1 MQNTC
6 KFKLR
11 TLVYYFI
18 IVYISQTGSLKQY
31 NRFAPLFNN
40 LDKKPNKRGLFVPRD
55 WRLLNRPPA
64 CGGRPIE
71 WFFYLYKRCVVFKE

>member
-1 MQNTC
+1 MKYLQNTC

-40 LDKKPNKRGLFVPRD
+40 LDKK
-55 WRLLNRPPA
+55 A
-64 CGGRPIE
+64 E
-71 WFFYLYKRCVVFKE
+71 